1 MTTEEVL
8 NQFRDPGNAI
18 PYEAMIEVIASPEE
32 FVPVLIREIEVAAEL
47 ADKIDPDDCLPAF
60 ALYLLAQLRES
71 RALEPVLRYFALD
84 EKTEMDLFQDVI
96 STDGKDIL
104 AAIGRDRP
112 ERLREY
118 ALQPD
123 LSLMV
128 RTMVWDA
135 LVCQVQRGEQPREP
149 LVAYFREL
157 FASNAWLDDEE
168 LWSLLIAAC
177 LDLHPR
183 ELLEP
188 IRGIYERDLVDT
200 SFVGDF
206 DTVEAEAARDP
217 EEWRRSFV
225 EAHPPL
231 TDAAEAISWWSCF
244 QPPDPFD
251 DFGDDD
257 GDGLGD
263 IESDPFYLQDP
274 GPPGEPFQRTEPKI
288 GRNDLC
294 PCGSGKKYK
303 KCCLHKQ
310 TEGQ

>member
-8 NQFRDPGNAI
+8 ETFRHPGNTVPHEAI
-18 PYEAMIEVIASPEE
+18 AEVLARPEE
-32 FVPVLIREIEVAAEL
+32 FVPALIREIEAATEL
-47 ADKIDPDDCLPAF
+47 ADKIDPDDCLPSF

-71 RALEPVLRYFALD
+71 RALEPILRYFALD
-84 EKTEMDLFQDVI
+84 ETTEIDLFQDLI
-96 STDGKDIL
+96 PSDGEDIL
-104 AAIGRDRP
+104 AAVGHDHP

-118 ALQPD
+118 GLQPG

-128 RTMVWDA
+128 RIAVWQA

-149 LVAYFREL
+149 LVEYFREL

-168 LWSLLIAAC
+168 LWSFLISAC

-200 SFVGDF
+200 MIVGDF

-217 EEWRRSFV
+217 EEWRRAFV

-231 TDAAEAISWWSCF
+231 TDAAEAVSWWSCF
-244 QPPDPFD
+244 QPPDPLED
-251 DFGDDD
+251 YGDDLD
-257 GDGLGD
+257 DL
-263 IESDPFYLQDP
+263 EAEPLYLQEP
-274 GPPGEPFQRTEPKI
+274 FPLAEPFQRMEPKI

-303 KCCLHKQ
+303 KCCLNKEQ
-310 TEGQ
+310 EGL